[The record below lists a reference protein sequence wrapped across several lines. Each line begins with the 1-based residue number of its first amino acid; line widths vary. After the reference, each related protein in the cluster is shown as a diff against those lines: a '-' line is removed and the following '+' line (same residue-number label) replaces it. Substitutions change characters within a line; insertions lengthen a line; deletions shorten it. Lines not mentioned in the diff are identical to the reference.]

1 MKLSS
6 LVVLTKDSLARHAP
20 VNTHAPSS
28 VIATECSKCAERLPS
43 AVTTVQP
50 SSNTRTAPPPALSIG
65 SMARASP
72 FCKRTPRPAAPQL
85 GPPGPPVLSPADP
98 VTDEIPNDRETL
110 AERMPLDRRAQ
121 ISESIT
127 RPALRD

>member
-1 MKLSS
+1 MNFSS
-6 LVVLTKDSLARHAP
+6 LLVLTKAPSARHAA

-50 SSNTRTAPPPALSIG
+50 SSNARTAPPPALSIG

-72 FCKRTPRPAAPQL
+72 FCKRTPRPAVPKLGTSGRSCIAP
-85 GPPGPPVLSPADP
+85 P
-98 VTDEIPNDRETL
+98 IP
-110 AERMPLDRRAQ
+110 
-121 ISESIT
+121 
-127 RPALRD
+127 